1 MLGWIRWSEE
11 RKIRLEQELILGLPL
26 LVLYLPER
34 MRGQER
40 RVRKGVRLLNKH
52 RVTRVLT
59 PPRFAWWPILMQAG
73 LRPVETQAL
82 RCMLAPAWVKASME
96 AAGIQAEQA
105 VLRLSGRRETP
116 DMALAAHQLC
126 PVVRNLIIDV
136 PGGER
141 LAARLR
147 KEYGLPILPARSIQ
161 ANLTLCFD
169 SGPVLE
175 GAAFALVG
183 EELPPDC
190 EFLPLVSALWECGRV
205 KTEDI
210 KILV

>member
-1 MLGWIRWSEE
+1 MLGWIRWSAG
-11 RKIRLEQELILGLPL
+11 RKVRLEQERILGLSL
-26 LVLYLPER
+26 LVLYLPEQ

-40 RVRKGVRLLNKH
+40 RVRRGACLLVEH

-59 PPRFAWWPILMQAG
+59 PPRFAWWPILMLAG

-82 RCMLAPAWVKASME
+82 RCRLAPAWVTASMA
-96 AAGIQAEQA
+96 AAGIQSEQT
-105 VLRLSGRRETP
+105 VLRLRGQRETP
-116 DMALAAHQLC
+116 DMALTAHQLC
-126 PVVRNLIIDV
+126 PMVRSLIIDV
-136 PGGER
+136 PGGGG

-147 KEYGLPILPARSIQ
+147 KEYGLPILPAGSVQ
-161 ANLTLCFD
+161 ANLTLSFD

-175 GAAFALVG
+175 GASFALEG
-183 EELPPDC
+183 KELPPDC
-190 EFLPLVSALWECGRV
+190 EFLPLLSALWECGRV